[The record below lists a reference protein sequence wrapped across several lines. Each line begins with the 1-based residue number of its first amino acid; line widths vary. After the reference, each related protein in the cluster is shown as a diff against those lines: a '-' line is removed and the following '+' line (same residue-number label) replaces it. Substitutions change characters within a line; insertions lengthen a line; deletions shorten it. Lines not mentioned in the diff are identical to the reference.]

1 MAWTSK
7 GVNGQVAK
15 LSESYTLP
23 ASATVGYSSVIDIN
37 AFLPN
42 YKNEKKYV
50 TFTFKP
56 SNVSGTDLDIAL
68 YGCDKDG
75 SNPVLLKDAI
85 VADIANGSSALV
97 AGVVDINAY
106 PYEAYKVGW
115 TAQADESAN
124 TITVGVYA

>member
-23 ASATVGYSSVIDIN
+23 ASATVGYSSVIDQS

-50 TFTFKP
+50 TFTFNA
-56 SNVSGTDLDIAL
+56 SAVSGTNLDIAL

-75 SNPVLLKDAI
+75 SNPVLLKDAV
-85 VADIANGSSALV
+85 VADITATGLV

-115 TAQADESAN
+115 TADANESAN